1 MYAIICDARKGEK
14 LGISHLALVD
24 RTKRKD
30 LWWVSDS
37 PASVMDFKKYDV
49 AVKQLKRLKYNRARI
64 VHVEKAKEI
73 LAGQAQ
79 CIREME
85 DEIEM
90 EQAMDDAEMGWDA
103 HKMWTGTGD

>member
-1 MYAIICDARKGEK
+1 MYAIICDARKGEN

-30 LWWVSDS
+30 LWWVSDNPS
-37 PASVMDFKKYDV
+37 SVMDFKKYDV
-49 AVKQLKRLKYNRARI
+49 AKRQLKRLKYNNARI

-73 LAGQAQ
+73 LESQSRS
-79 CIREME
+79 ISEVEEERLME
-85 DEIEM
+85 E
-90 EQAMDDAEMGWDA
+90 AMDSAEMGWDA